1 MGKATEGVDRVECAG
16 MIVEMTAD
24 ATLQGAT
31 AVLKQ
36 EESLIGEALE
46 DVPELTGRKDGSGK
60 CYSPARVLRKRCFG
74 VKTA

>member
-1 MGKATEGVDRVECAG
+1 

-24 ATLQGAT
+24 ATLQGAA

-46 DVPELTGRKDGSGK
+46 DVPEITGRTDASGN
-60 CYSPARVLRKRCFG
+60 CFSPARIFCKRCLG
-74 VKTA
+74 IKS